1 MGARSPPE
9 GYRVAA
15 GRYGFPVRK
24 RGRRAVIGLAGAL
37 AIGGPMVLAACGA
50 TGSKSSGSNH
60 GAACAFIAKLDNIAE
75 DVARSDVHDPVGFK
89 KAFDAAVH
97 DYVTNVQGLR
107 AVAPSELRASLD
119 RVESDVQQ
127 GRFSAAATDRAA
139 LDAYAA
145 RTCGRVAGG
154 ATSTT
159 GPGSTGAS
167 SVGSTTV
174 PESSTSAPT
183 GGTESG

>member
-1 MGARSPPE
+1 
-9 GYRVAA
+9 VV
-15 GRYGFPVRK
+15 GFT
-24 RGRRAVIGLAGAL
+24 GAL
-37 AIGGPMVLAACGA
+37 AIGGSLLLAACGA

-60 GAACAFIAKLDNIAE
+60 GAACAFVAKLDNIAD
-75 DVARSDVHDPVGFK
+75 DVARADVHDPVEFK
-89 KAFDAAVH
+89 KALDTAVH

-127 GRFSAAATDRAA
+127 YRFNAAANDRAA

-145 RTCGRVAGG
+145 RTCGRVAQG

-159 GPGSTGAS
+159 GPGSTGS
-167 SVGSTTV
+167 SPVGSSTV
-174 PESSTSAPT
+174 PESSTNPPT
-183 GGTESG
+183 VGTESG